1 MYRQDW
7 EALSK
12 HVAYKTSLKQI
23 WNLELGSRRREP
35 RACAGTSCAQVL
47 ISRGPSLQRFFSEHT
62 EPSQGKLN
70 INAYLTMCASVGT
83 LPLGLIAQARVRAR
97 TCALTRTDP
106 HAHLHAHPQANAQED
121 LHAHP
126 HADPHADP
134 RVGGCGRGACQ
145 AVRHPGRNH
154 EAPAAA
160 ANRDYYLAG
169 VRPRLVVSKLTASNE
184 NFT

>member
-83 LPLGLIAQARVRAR
+83 LPLGLTAQARVRAR
-97 TCALTRTDP
+97 TCALTRARTCTRTCT
-106 HAHLHAHPQANAQED
+106 HTHTRTHTRTRASA
-121 LHAHP
+121 
-126 HADPHADP
+126 
-134 RVGGCGRGACQ
+134 GA
-145 AVRHPGRNH
+145 AV
-154 EAPAAA
+154 APARLFAT
-160 ANRDYYLAG
+160 RDG
-169 VRPRLVVSKLTASNE
+169 TTRPRRRPQTGIITSQVSVHVWSSPN
-184 NFT
+184 

>member
-83 LPLGLIAQARVRAR
+83 LPLGLTAQARVRASTCTCTHTRKQMRKR
-97 TCALTRTDP
+97 TCTHTHTRT
-106 HAHLHAHPQANAQED
+106 HTRTRASA
-121 LHAHP
+121 
-126 HADPHADP
+126 
-134 RVGGCGRGACQ
+134 GA
-145 AVRHPGRNH
+145 AV
-154 EAPAAA
+154 APARLFAT
-160 ANRDYYLAG
+160 RDG
-169 VRPRLVVSKLTASNE
+169 TTRPRRRPQTGIITSQVSVHVWSSPN
-184 NFT
+184 

>member
-70 INAYLTMCASVGT
+70 INAYLTMRASVGT
-83 LPLGLIAQARVRAR
+83 LPLGLTAQAHSHAHGPARAPARAPARTPASKCARGPARTPTRGPTRGPARRRVRPWR
-97 TCALTRTDP
+97 LPGCSPPGT
-106 HAHLHAHPQANAQED
+106 E
-121 LHAHP
+121 
-126 HADPHADP
+126 P
-134 RVGGCGRGACQ
+134 RGPGGGRK
-145 AVRHPGRNH
+145 PG
-154 EAPAAA
+154 
-160 ANRDYYLAG
+160 LL
-169 VRPRLVVSKLTASNE
+169 PRRCPSTFGRLQIDCFE
-184 NFT
+184 